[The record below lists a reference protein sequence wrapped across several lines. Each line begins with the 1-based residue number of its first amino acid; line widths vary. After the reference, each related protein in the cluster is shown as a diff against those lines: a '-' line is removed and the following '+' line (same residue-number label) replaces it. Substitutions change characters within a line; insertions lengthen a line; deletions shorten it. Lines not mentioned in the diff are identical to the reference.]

1 MRHSE
6 TPAKRR
12 TVTARPRFRLLA
24 ALACTALVGLGWNA
38 SATAFEP
45 EAKVVY
51 HVDYGDPQ
59 RLSSVL
65 TSINNMMTHYQNEF
79 MHVDVRVVFMSDG
92 IRFTTDNNLEGTP
105 FESDRA
111 FIEERDELRTRLAGL
126 KQTHGVQYEL
136 CDITRTRVRLDHDEG
151 YDKVS
156 LVPSGVV
163 RLAVLQNE
171 EGFAYIK
178 ID

>member
-1 MRHSE
+1 MKHSE
-6 TPAKRR
+6 SPARNRR
-12 TVTARPRFRLLA
+12 APARPRPRLLA

-59 RLSSVL
+59 RLSSML

-79 MHVDVRVVFMSDG
+79 MDVDVRVVFMSDG
-92 IRFTTDNNLEGTP
+92 IRFATDDNLEETP
-105 FESDRA
+105 FEVDA
-111 FIEERDELRTRLAGL
+111 EFQEERDELRTRLSGL
-126 KQTHGVQYEL
+126 HQTHGVKYEL
-136 CDITRTRVRLDHDEG
+136 CDITRTRVRLDASDVHGNVD
-151 YDKVS
+151 

-163 RLAVLQNE
+163 RLAELQNDK
-171 EGFAYIK
+171 GFAYIK

>member
-59 RLSSVL
+59 RLSSML

-105 FESDRA
+105 FEDAPWHRVLPPSLAQIAHSSARP
-111 FIEERDELRTRLAGL
+111 TR
-126 KQTHGVQYEL
+126 E
-136 CDITRTRVRLDHDEG
+136 TRNNAPWQHR
-151 YDKVS
+151 
-156 LVPSGVV
+156 
-163 RLAVLQNE
+163 
-171 EGFAYIK
+171 
-178 ID
+178 

>member
-1 MRHSE
+1 MNHSK
-6 TPAKRR
+6 TPAENHSAP
-12 TVTARPRFRLLA
+12 ARPQFRILA
-24 ALACTALVGLGWNA
+24 ALACTALFGLGWNA

-59 RLSSVL
+59 RLSSML

-79 MHVDVRVVFMSDG
+79 MDADVRVVFMSDG

-105 FESDRA
+105 FETDQA
-111 FIEERDELRTRLAGL
+111 FIEGRDELRMRLAGL
-126 KQTHGVQYEL
+126 KQTHGIQYEL
-136 CDITRTRVRLDHDEG
+136 CDITRTRVRLDHDDV

-163 RLAVLQNE
+163 RLAELQNE
-171 EGFAYIK
+171 QGFAYIK